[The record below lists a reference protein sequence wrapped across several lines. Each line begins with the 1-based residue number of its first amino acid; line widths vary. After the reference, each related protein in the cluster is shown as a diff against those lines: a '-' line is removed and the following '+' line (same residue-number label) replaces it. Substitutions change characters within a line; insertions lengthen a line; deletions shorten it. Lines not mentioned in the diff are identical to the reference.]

1 MIVSVTFWLLFVQ
14 KFFGKVVRVDLH
26 MMGLNQSVCLSHVRR
41 ETYSSSQGRV
51 VVTGPRLNASCV
63 AVLDLQSLHPKAIGF
78 RRGFLGGE

>member
-1 MIVSVTFWLLFVQ
+1 MIVSVTFWLSFVQ

-41 ETYSSSQGRV
+41 ETYSASQGRV

-63 AVLDLQSLHPKAIGF
+63 VVLDLQSLHPKAIGF